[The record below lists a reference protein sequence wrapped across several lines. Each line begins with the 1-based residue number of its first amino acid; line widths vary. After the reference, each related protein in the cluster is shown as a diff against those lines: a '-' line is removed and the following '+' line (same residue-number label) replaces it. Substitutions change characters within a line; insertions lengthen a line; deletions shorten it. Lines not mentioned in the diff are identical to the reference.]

1 MVTTSRLIDYQFSR
15 VVVVALAL
23 MTLVLVGSIDYA
35 TGYQVS
41 FSVFYLVPVGFAA
54 WYGSRSLGYAFAVAS
69 SLTWYAAEFVGGY
82 PYDHPAIPVWNAMV
96 RLAFFLII
104 ASLLAALNR
113 RLLAE
118 RTFARTDPLTG
129 LVNARIFREQLD
141 HDIALSG
148 RIGAALTV
156 VYIDLDNFKRVNDTL
171 GHGAGD
177 VLLTKLARAMVTSTR
192 RSDTAARLGG
202 DEFALILPGADIDG
216 ARSVM
221 QKLAE
226 QMSESVHEQF
236 GGVTFSIGAVVVD
249 VPRAVPADVI
259 EAADRLMYIAKKSGK
274 NAVAIGRYS
283 DTANEDLRVF
293 KPTAKTGDAA

>member
-1 MVTTSRLIDYQFSR
+1 VVTTSRLIDYQFSR
-15 VVVVALAL
+15 AIVVTLAL
-23 MTLVLVGSIDYA
+23 TTLVLVGTIDYA

-41 FSVFYLVPVGFAA
+41 FSVFYLLPVGFAA

-69 SLTWYAAEFVGGY
+69 SLTWYAAEFAGGY
-82 PYDHPAIPVWNAMV
+82 PYDHPAIPVWNALV
-96 RLAFFLII
+96 RLAFFVII

-113 RLLAE
+113 RLLTE
-118 RTFARTDPLTG
+118 KSLARTDPLTG
-129 LVNARIFREQLD
+129 LVNARIFREQLA

-156 VYIDLDNFKRVNDTL
+156 VFVDLDDFKRVNDTL
-171 GHGAGD
+171 GHAAGD
-177 VLLTKLARAMVTSTR
+177 ALLIDLARAMVTSTR
-192 RSDTAARLGG
+192 RSDTVARLGG
-202 DEFALILPGADIDG
+202 DEFALILPGTDIEG

-226 QMSESVHEQF
+226 QMSASVHEQF

-249 VPRAVPADVI
+249 VPRVAPADVI

-283 DTANEDLRVF
+283 DAANEDLRLL